1 MQPDEQSSEVLR
13 SSPTLTGEEEKV
25 ISVYEE
31 AFKRIKEATG
41 VTDIQVGGVDG
52 GVCFVF
58 FVFHYTTRIIT
69 PPTPT
74 PKLWTMS
81 LNFFQMFAALI
92 KVDIIKHSPVLF
104 SSLWDILEH
113 EIHF

>member
-1 MQPDEQSSEVLR
+1 MVGHIFALNSCFIAQRPVMQPDEQSSEVLR

-52 GVCFVF
+52 GVIYF
-58 FVFHYTTRIIT
+58 FYIY
-69 PPTPT
+69 
-74 PKLWTMS
+74 S
-81 LNFFQMFAALI
+81 
-92 KVDIIKHSPVLF
+92 
-104 SSLWDILEH
+104 
-113 EIHF
+113 

>member
-41 VTDIQVGGVDG
+41 VTDIQVGAVDG
-52 GVCFVF
+52 GVFF
-58 FVFHYTTRIIT
+58 FV
-69 PPTPT
+69 
-74 PKLWTMS
+74 L
-81 LNFFQMFAALI
+81 FF
-92 KVDIIKHSPVLF
+92 
-104 SSLWDILEH
+104 
-113 EIHF
+113 